1 MNKKKL
7 DELFR
12 DTLSDFKEAPDDRVW
27 ASIETSLD
35 KKKKKRVLPLWWS
48 LGGIA
53 AALLVGLL
61 IFNPFNQNT
70 PTEQIIT
77 DIKQKNSDP
86 IINLNDA
93 PNILEIDQNN
103 EDAIEVATDNKTE
116 TILEETEVPVVTLG
130 GVQNKSSED
139 SPNGNHQKNK
149 EIESDWSKE
158 REAVVQTQNT
168 KGQNSIRLKNEGYQ
182 DINKTKLKTD
192 IAITETQEL
201 LKETTKETNTAQNS
215 QVVEKVVR
223 ENKETAIADNNT
235 EKAKKT
241 TTTNGLIDS
250 DVVEKTGATSKD
262 SQVTANQVMLQ
273 KDSLNSANKK
283 SIFDEIEIKEEE
295 AVAKTSTNKWSAGPS
310 IAPVYFNAI
319 GEGSSVHSI
328 FVPNSKSGNI
338 NMSYGLSV
346 GYEISPKLTVRSGI
360 HKVDFGYDTNDIA
373 FSSSPIAST
382 NGQIDNINYR
392 VTSKNLVVSS
402 KPGGSALEQALINS
416 LDVSAQNAER
426 EGVMT
431 QQMGYL
437 EIPLEL
443 NYALIDK
450 KFGLNVIGG
459 VSSLFLVDN
468 SVALTSGDLTTEMG
482 DANNLNDL
490 NFSANFGLGV
500 NYKFSR
506 NIQLNIEPVFK
517 YQLNTFSETDG
528 TFNPYALGVYSG
540 LRFKF

>member
-61 IFNPFNQNT
+61 IFNPFDQNT

-77 DIKQKNSDP
+77 DIKQNNPDP